1 MSTTSLDK
9 SNKSLATF
17 AFGLLL
23 PSNKPTRSNGRIRLA
38 IMLFVFSAVVFR
50 SEIALLLGTN
60 ALWLL
65 IIPQISLHRLIP
77 PFAVSFLL
85 SLTISV
91 AVDSYFW
98 QKWLWPELWGFVYNV
113 VQGSASDWGTSPW
126 HYYFRSAIPKL
137 LLNPITPAFIYMGL
151 QSSAYSRLVQRL
163 LIPNLLFV
171 AIYSLQPHKEARFI
185 FYVVPPLTA
194 AAALGAT
201 SLITSA
207 KRSTNT
213 LLQSL
218 TTPLLSLTVV
228 ASFVASA
235 GMLLASALNYP
246 GGEALAAL
254 HQLVRT
260 DQATAGSA
268 LVTVHADVLS
278 CMTGVTLFGVAGGD
292 NVPTRHNFLANE
304 NAEMVVA
311 GSSDVKGDETAP
323 KPSTWL
329 QLDKT
334 EDAAVLSDPSFWL
347 RFDYLLME
355 NEEAI
360 KGGQWDTV
368 AVVEGLAPGVEILRP
383 GMPTVQSEPVGI
395 PRVGRAALLT
405 AAREHVR
412 ALTGGWWVGPRL
424 APRIRILRRVNSAV
438 ADQAARETVAAA

>member
-1 MSTTSLDK
+1 
-9 SNKSLATF
+9 
-17 AFGLLL
+17 
-23 PSNKPTRSNGRIRLA
+23 
-38 IMLFVFSAVVFR
+38 MLFVFAAVVFR

-77 PFAVSFLL
+77 PFVVSFLL
-85 SLTISV
+85 SLAISV

-98 QKWLWPELWGFVYNV
+98 QKWLWPELWGFIYNV

-137 LLNPITPAFIYMGL
+137 LLNPMALVFVYMGL
-151 QSSAYSRLVQRL
+151 QSPAYSRLVQRFT
-163 LIPNLLFV
+163 IPNLLFV

-194 AAALGAT
+194 AAAMGAT
-201 SLITSA
+201 SLTTNA
-207 KRSTNT
+207 KHSTNT
-213 LLQSL
+213 LLKSL
-218 TTPLLSLTVV
+218 TTPIISLTVL

-235 GMLLASALNYP
+235 GMLLASTLNYP

-254 HQLVRT
+254 HQLIRT
-260 DQATAGSA
+260 DQTTAGA
-268 LVTVHADVLS
+268 PLVTVHADVLS

-292 NVPTRHNFLANE
+292 NVPTRHNFVAND
-304 NAEMVVA
+304 NADMVVA
-311 GSSDVKGDETAP
+311 GSSSGNEDQVST
-323 KPSTWL
+323 KPPTWL

-355 NEEAI
+355 DDKAV
-360 KGGQWDTV
+360 KGGQWDTI

-383 GMPTVQSEPVGI
+383 GAPTVESDPVGV
-395 PRVGRAALLT
+395 PRVGRAALL
-405 AAREHVR
+405 AAVRERVR

-424 APRIRILRRVNSAV
+424 APRIRILRRVNSVV
-438 ADQAARETVAAA
+438 ADQAATETVAAA